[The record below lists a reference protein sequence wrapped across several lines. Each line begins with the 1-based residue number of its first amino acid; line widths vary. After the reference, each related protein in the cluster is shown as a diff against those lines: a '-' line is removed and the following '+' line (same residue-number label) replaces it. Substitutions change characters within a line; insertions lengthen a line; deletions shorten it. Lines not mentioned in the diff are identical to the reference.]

1 MRPIKP
7 FILILVLLAGAL
19 LLLSGCQSD
28 KASIPAITIKAGD
41 HFFEA
46 PAQIEA
52 GLVSLKMDNTGQ
64 EAHHMQLVRLNDGV
78 TVEQFQ
84 TTLQQDPNAVM
95 AMVSFPGG
103 VGVIEPG
110 QQGQVVLDLAQGEYY
125 LLCFI
130 PSPDGIPHMAK
141 GMIQPL
147 TVVARDGGD
156 KADAPKSA
164 ATVMM
169 SDFHFEMPA
178 QLKTGA
184 QTWKIV
190 NAGPQPHEIALIRLA
205 EGKTMEDVMAFMQA
219 PTGTPPF
226 AYMGGMQAM
235 GTDQTAWVKLNLTRG
250 EYVAL
255 CFIPDPATGKT
266 HLELGM
272 IHAFTVQ

>member
-1 MRPIKP
+1 MKLQSS
-7 FILILVLLAGAL
+7 ILILVLLMGTL

-28 KASIPAITIKAGD
+28 KASIPTITIKAGD

-52 GLVSLKMDNTGQ
+52 GLVSFKMDNTGQ
-64 EAHHMQLVRLNDGV
+64 EAHHMQLIRLNDDV

-84 TTLQQDPNAVM
+84 TTLQQDPEALM
-95 AMVSFPGG
+95 ALVSLPGG

-110 QQGQVVLDLAQGEYY
+110 QQGEVVLDLTEGQYY

-130 PSPDGIPHMAK
+130 PSPDGVPHMAK

-147 TVVARDGGD
+147 TVVARDGSD
-156 KADAPKSA
+156 KAAAPKSA
-164 ATVMM
+164 AAVMM

-178 QLKTGA
+178 QLKAGE

-190 NAGPQPHEIALIRLA
+190 NQGPQPHEIALIKLA

-219 PTGTPPF
+219 PTGAPPY

-235 GTDQTAWVKLNLTRG
+235 GTDQTAWVRLNLTRG

-255 CFIPDPATGKT
+255 CFIPDPATGKS

-272 IHAFTVQ
+272 IHSFTVQ